1 MIKEISSML
10 NIKHFLECDRCAG
23 GYRISGN
30 ELSKDFK
37 VFGSETLLKRKNVKV
52 AKWVSELT

>member
-1 MIKEISSML
+1 MIEEISSTL

-23 GYRISGN
+23 GYRITGN
-30 ELSKDFK
+30 ELSKDLK
-37 VFGSETLLKRKNVKV
+37 VFGSETLLKRKNVRV

>member
-1 MIKEISSML
+1 MIEEISSML

-23 GYRISGN
+23 GYRITGN
-30 ELSKDFK
+30 ELSKDLQ
-37 VFGSETLLKRKNVKV
+37 VFGSETLLKGKNVRV